1 MPNPDELID
10 YLFSRR
16 RFGLK
21 PGLQRVQA
29 LLEYLG
35 HPERKFDTVHIA
47 GTNGKGTTAAFLEGI
62 LRAGGLKTGLYTSPH
77 LVSPEERVRVD
88 WQKIPRER
96 LVGWIADLRP
106 QIEKTEATFFE
117 AMTAIGFA
125 YFAETGVDV
134 AVVEVG
140 LGGRWD
146 ATNVVTPK
154 VAVVTDV
161 HLDHQRHL
169 GRTLGQI
176 AAEKAGILK
185 PGVPCVTYVQRRAA
199 RVVLEEKAR
208 EVGAELLRLQAETR
222 TRVRE
227 VEALGTTI
235 DYRGRSLHV
244 RGLKTRLV
252 GEHQGRNLALALL
265 SAEVFGLPGDL
276 SEESLRQAVAAVR
289 WDGRFQV
296 LAREPLRLVDVAHN
310 IQGVRAFVDTFRWVW
325 GERHD
330 VVFALGLLRDKPAG
344 GMFDVLSRL
353 GRRVVVTPL
362 PSQRSADV
370 NSLADFARQRGWE
383 VRQAASPVEA
393 WQLAE
398 AWAGDEPVV
407 GLGSHYLVG
416 DVLRARGE
424 QPP

>member
-1 MPNPDELID
+1 MSGSDELID

-35 HPERKFDTVHIA
+35 HPERKFEVIHIA

-62 LRAGGLKTGLYTSPH
+62 LRAGGLRTGLYTSPH
-77 LVSPEERVRVD
+77 LVSPEERVRVN
-88 WQKIPRER
+88 WAKIPRER

-106 QIEKTEATFFE
+106 QIERTEATFFE
-117 AMTAIGFA
+117 AMTAIGLA

-146 ATNVVTPK
+146 ATNVVVPR
-154 VAVVTDV
+154 VSVVTDV

-169 GRTLGQI
+169 GRTLSEI

-185 PGVPCVTYVQRRAA
+185 PGVPCVTYVQRYVA
-199 RVVLEEKAR
+199 RIVLEQKAR
-208 EVGAELLRLQAETR
+208 EVGAELLRLQAEAH
-222 TRVRE
+222 TRVRR
-227 VEALGTTI
+227 VEASGTTV
-235 DYRGRSLHV
+235 DYRGRELHL
-244 RGLKTRLV
+244 RGMRTRLV

-265 SAEVFGLPGDL
+265 SAEVYGLPGDL
-276 SEESLRQAVAAVR
+276 SEETLRGAVAAVR

-296 LAREPLRLVDVAHN
+296 LTQNPLRLVDVAHN
-310 IQGVRAFVDTFRWVW
+310 IQGVRAFVDTFQWVW
-325 GERHD
+325 GEGPNT
-330 VVFALGLLRDKPAG
+330 VLVLGLLRDKPAS
-344 GMFDVLSRL
+344 GMFETLARL

-362 PSQRSADV
+362 PSQRSADAET
-370 NSLADFARQRGWE
+370 LAALARERGWE
-383 VRQAASPVEA
+383 VQLASSPVEA

-398 AWAGDEPVV
+398 DWAGNDPVV

-416 DVLRARGE
+416 DVLRLQGV
-424 QPP
+424 PPV